1 MITDRRGQTAYD
13 YLLGITL
20 LLVVI
25 LVSLSFFPQIF
36 NPFVD
41 PVSTDQEKMADRA
54 ATELINSSRTM
65 TGDQTLNL
73 TALEAEVEDDSGIER
88 LKKKAGI
95 PEIRNIRV
103 TVQNNVSS
111 TEIEAGDSRSSQ
123 PTATVVRQVRGTTGE
138 YSCETGCQLVVR
150 VW

>member
-1 MITDRRGQTAYD
+1 MNQRGQTAYD
-13 YLLGITL
+13 YLLGVTL

-36 NPFVD
+36 SPFVD
-41 PVSTDQEKMADRA
+41 PVSTDQEKMADRT
-54 ATELINSSRTM
+54 ATELIKSSSTM

-73 TALEAEVEDDSGIER
+73 TALEAEVNDESGIEQ
-88 LKKKAGI
+88 LKERAGV
-95 PEIRNIRV
+95 PEFRNIRI

-111 TEIEAGDSRSSQ
+111 PEIRAGDGRSSQ

-138 YSCETGCQLVVR
+138 YSCKTGCQLVVR